1 MKKSEIRL
9 IMCGIGAL
17 VISVILTIITIVV
30 FVTNV
35 TMSANTEKIQNG
47 FESIRSTV
55 EDVTE
60 DLTGSCN

>member
-60 DLTGSCN
+60 DLTGS